1 LFKLSRHETKRRM
14 KGVNVVI
21 IISMLVVLAMVQ
33 LSFMARPGQAMT
45 SLTCEQVGACLAPCI
60 PFLTQGGEPS
70 SKCCEGVKNIKAS
83 TPTAQDKRDACECV
97 KAAANHLS
105 NLKDDMAAALPTKC
119 KVQMDIP
126 VSRTT
131 NCDTYV
137 RR

>member
-1 LFKLSRHETKRRM
+1 M
-14 KGVNVVI
+14 
-21 IISMLVVLAMVQ
+21 VLAMVQ
-33 LSFMARPGQAMT
+33 LLFMARQGEAMT
-45 SLTCEQVGACLAPCI
+45 SLTCEQVDACLAPCI
-60 PFLTQGGEPS
+60 PFLTQGSSWGEPW

-97 KAAANHLS
+97 KDAANHFS

-126 VSRTT
+126 ISRTT